1 GLSPSRVPTA
11 EVPVLQKQHRLTRT
25 RDFKATFAGGRTFV
39 HRLIV
44 LKVLDRE
51 DERPSRF
58 GFVVSANLGKA
69 VSRNRARRLLREAVR
84 LLGDRVQPSG
94 CDAVLIARRPAREAD
109 FAEAS
114 QAVELLFRKAGLL
127 SDRRSAEER
136 HESL

>member
-1 GLSPSRVPTA
+1 M
-11 EVPVLQKQHRLTRT
+11 LQKQHRLTRT
-25 RDFKATFAGGRTFV
+25 RDFKATFAGGRTSV
-39 HRLIV
+39 HRLLV

-94 CDAVLIARRPAREAD
+94 WDAVLIARRPAREAD
-109 FAEAS
+109 FAEVS
-114 QAVELLFRKAGLL
+114 QAVELLLRKAGLL
-127 SDRRSAEER
+127 RNRGNAEER
-136 HESL
+136 QTSL